1 VKGKIVKEKSTVSS
15 HGNVDDLLKNVPFE
29 LNKYVIEIMSSFIPG
44 TEINYFF
51 PVADWATD
59 F

>member
-1 VKGKIVKEKSTVSS
+1 LSRRRAVSS
-15 HGNVDDLLKNVPFE
+15 HGNVDDLLINVPFE
-29 LNKYVIEIMSSFIPG
+29 LNKYVIEIMNSYIPG

-51 PVADWATD
+51 PVANWATD